1 MDDNKTKLKI
11 CLNSF
16 DDLEHIRESI
26 INFCRHYCS
35 SDEEI
40 DILEMAILEAC
51 HNAVLYG
58 TKIKNK
64 SLCELKL
71 CYVNHSI
78 KAIIRNYGKGYE
90 VLEKDSFSIDQ
101 DFLQYKNGGLGIP
114 LIKSLMDSVEYSRK
128 SNNMNELIIV
138 KKINNKQ

>member
-16 DDLEHIRESI
+16 DDLEHVRED
-26 INFCRHYCS
+26 INDFCRHYCN

-40 DILEMAILEAC
+40 DILEMSILEAC
-51 HNAVLYG
+51 HNAIRYG
-58 TKIKNK
+58 SKRRNK

-71 CYVNHSI
+71 FYDNHSI
-78 KAIIRNYGKGYE
+78 KAIVRSYGKAYE

-114 LIKSLMDSVEYSRK
+114 LIKSLMDSV
-128 SNNMNELIIV
+128 
-138 KKINNKQ
+138 

>member
-1 MDDNKTKLKI
+1 MDDNKTKQNFF
-11 CLNSF
+11 LNSF
-16 DDLEHIRESI
+16 DDLEHVREDI

-35 SDEEI
+35 NNDEI
-40 DILEMAILEAC
+40 DILEMSILEAC
-51 HNAVLYG
+51 HNAVRYG
-58 TKIKNK
+58 SKRKNK

-71 CYVNHSI
+71 FYDNQSI
-78 KAIIRNYGKGYE
+78 KAIVRSYGKAYE

>member
-1 MDDNKTKLKI
+1 MIDNKIKLKI
-11 CLNSF
+11 CLNGLN
-16 DDLEHIRESI
+16 DLEHTKESV
-26 INFCRHYCS
+26 INFCSNYCNND
-35 SDEEI
+35 DEV

-51 HNAVLYG
+51 HNGIRYG
-58 TKIKNK
+58 SKRKNK
-64 SLCELKL
+64 SVCELEL
-71 CYVNHSI
+71 YYDNQSI
-78 KAIIRNYGKGYE
+78 KAIVRSYGEAYE

-138 KKINNKQ
+138 KKINIK

>member
-64 SLCELKL
+64 SLCELEL
-71 CYVNHSI
+71 IFDNQSI
-78 KAIIRNYGKGYE
+78 KAIVKNYGKAYE

>member
-1 MDDNKTKLKI
+1 MDDNKTKQKI
-11 CLNSF
+11 CMNGF
-16 DDLEHIRESI
+16 DDLEHVRESI
-26 INFCRHYCS
+26 INFCRHYCNN
-35 SDEEI
+35 DEEI
-40 DILEMAILEAC
+40 DILEMVILEAC

-64 SLCELKL
+64 SLCELEL
-71 CYVNHSI
+71 IFDNQSI
-78 KAIIRNYGKGYE
+78 KAIVKNYGKAYE

>member
-1 MDDNKTKLKI
+1 MENNKTKLKI
-11 CLNSF
+11 NLDGF
-16 DDLEHIRESI
+16 DDLEHARNSVIS
-26 INFCRHYCS
+26 FCRHYCNNV
-35 SDEEI
+35 EEI
-40 DILEMAILEAC
+40 DVLEMAILEAC
-51 HNAVLYG
+51 HNALCYG
-58 TKIKNK
+58 SKRKSK

-71 CYVNHSI
+71 YYDNKSI
-78 KAIIRNYGKGYE
+78 KAIVTNYGKAYE

-128 SNNMNELIIV
+128 SNNKNELIIV

>member
-71 CYVNHSI
+71 IFDNQSI
-78 KAIIRNYGKGYE
+78 IAIVRSYGKAYE

>member
-1 MDDNKTKLKI
+1 MDDNNTKLKI
-11 CLNSF
+11 NMDDL
-16 DDLEHIRESI
+16 DDLERVRESV
-26 INFCRHYCS
+26 INFCRHFCS
-35 SDEEI
+35 NDEDI
-40 DILEMAILEAC
+40 DIMEMAILEAC

-58 TKIKNK
+58 TKRKSK

-71 CYVNHSI
+71 CYDNQSI
-78 KAIIRNYGKGYE
+78 KAIVRNYGKRYE

-101 DFLQYKNGGLGIP
+101 DFLQYKDGGLGIP

>member
-11 CLNSF
+11 NMNSF
-16 DDLEHIRESI
+16 DDLEHTRESVV
-26 INFCRHYCS
+26 NFCRHYCS
-35 SDEEI
+35 DDDEV
-40 DILEMAILEAC
+40 DIVEMAILEAC
-51 HNAVLYG
+51 HNAILYG
-58 TKIKNK
+58 SKRENK

-71 CYVNHSI
+71 YYDNQSI
-78 KAIIRNYGKGYE
+78 KAIVRSYGKAYE

>member
-11 CLNSF
+11 SLNSF
-16 DDLEHIRESI
+16 DDLEQVREAV
-26 INFCRHYCS
+26 INFCRHHCKS
-35 SDEEI
+35 NDEI
-40 DILEMAILEAC
+40 DIIEMAILEAC
-51 HNAVLYG
+51 HNAVCYG
-58 TKIKNK
+58 SKRKNK

-71 CYVNHSI
+71 FYDNQSI
-78 KAIIRNYGKGYE
+78 KAIVRSYGKAYE

-128 SNNMNELIIV
+128 SDNMNELIIM
-138 KKINNKQ
+138 KKLTKNQ

>member
-11 CLNSF
+11 NMDGF
-16 DDLEHIRESI
+16 DDLEHARESV

-35 SDEEI
+35 NNDEI
-40 DILEMAILEAC
+40 DILEMSILEAC
-51 HNAVLYG
+51 HNAVRYG
-58 TKIKNK
+58 SKRKNK

-71 CYVNHSI
+71 FYDNQSI
-78 KAIIRNYGKGYE
+78 KAIVRSYGKAYE

-114 LIKSLMDSVEYSRK
+114 LIKSLMDSVEYLRK

-138 KKINNKQ
+138 KKIK

>member
-1 MDDNKTKLKI
+1 MDNKTKLVI
-11 CLNSF
+11 NMSGF
-16 DDLEHIRESI
+16 DDLEQARKDI
-26 INFCRHYCS
+26 IDFCRHYS
-35 SDEEI
+35 NSDDEV

-51 HNAVLYG
+51 HNAIRYG
-58 TKIKNK
+58 SIRKNK

-71 CYVNHSI
+71 YYDNQSI
-78 KAIIRNYGKGYE
+78 KAIVRNYGEAYE
-90 VLEKDSFSIDQ
+90 VIEKDSFSVDQ

-138 KKINNKQ
+138 KYINKKQ